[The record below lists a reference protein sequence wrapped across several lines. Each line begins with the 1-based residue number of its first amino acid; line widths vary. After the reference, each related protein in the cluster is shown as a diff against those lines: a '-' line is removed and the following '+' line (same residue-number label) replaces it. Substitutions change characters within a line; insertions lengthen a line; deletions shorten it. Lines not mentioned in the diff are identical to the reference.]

1 MNESNF
7 KADIKT
13 IVSNHIENF
22 SIEIIQRKQKTASS
36 MSVVLA
42 VVFQNNSVTQELTK
56 DLIEYTVQNDY
67 NDIEFE
73 TKKDIND
80 LSAEVIL
87 VYAEIYYL

>member
-1 MNESNF
+1 
-7 KADIKT
+7 
-13 IVSNHIENF
+13 
-22 SIEIIQRKQKTASS
+22 